1 MKSDAD
7 SKPAFGMPKCGIRIS
22 WSPVSGENV
31 IFSRVADF
39 FISQLNEKHN
49 RTTELNQNAQTGVGC
64 IHVST
69 GGCDY
74 GQ

>member
-7 SKPAFGMPKCGIRIS
+7 SKPTFGMPKCGIRIS

-31 IFSRVADF
+31 MFSRVADF
-39 FISQLNEKHN
+39 SHFTIKREA
-49 RTTELNQNAQTGVGC
+49 TGLNQNAQTGVGC
-64 IHVST
+64 IHVSA
-69 GGCDY
+69 GGCNY